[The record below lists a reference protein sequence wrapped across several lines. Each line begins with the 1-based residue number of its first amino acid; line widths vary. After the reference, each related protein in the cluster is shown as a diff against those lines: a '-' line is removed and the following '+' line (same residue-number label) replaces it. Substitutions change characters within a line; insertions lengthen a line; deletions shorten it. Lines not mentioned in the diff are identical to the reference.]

1 MYGLEELFSPNDA
14 KVDMVFVHGLHG
26 DREKTWTKNG
36 VLWPRDLLST
46 DLPNSRILTFGYDSN
61 VTHMNPSEITQ
72 GRMGSHAADLCAK
85 LANLR
90 RRTETTERP
99 IIFVAHSLGGLICA
113 DALVMGDRKA
123 SGDNAQHIAKYTRG
137 VVFLGTP
144 FRGSS
149 VADWAERL
157 RRIVNV
163 FYDTNAA
170 SFTDLRLK
178 SETLRG
184 LGEAFPDVLRKRLE
198 SSKERIEVAFFN
210 EQLKTRSIMVVD
222 EFSAWIPGFGEKAS
236 IRADHSNI
244 CKFDNKDDEGYRLV
258 MSSIK
263 KMIDSAMKTETLTGS
278 VNFNNNNSKI
288 VNQAYTQ
295 TISSQQI
302 QL

>member
-1 MYGLEELFSPNDA
+1 
-14 KVDMVFVHGLHG
+14 
-26 DREKTWTKNG
+26 
-36 VLWPRDLLST
+36 
-46 DLPNSRILTFGYDSN
+46 
-61 VTHMNPSEITQ
+61 
-72 GRMGSHAADLCAK
+72 
-85 LANLR
+85 
-90 RRTETTERP
+90 
-99 IIFVAHSLGGLICA
+99 
-113 DALVMGDRKA
+113 MGDRKA
-123 SGDNAQHIAKYTRG
+123 SGDSAQLIAKYTRG

-149 VADWAERL
+149 VADWAERV

-163 FYDTNAA
+163 FYDTNAT

-178 SETLRG
+178 SETLRR

-210 EQLKTRSIMVVD
+210 EQLKTHSIMVVD
-222 EFSAWIPGFGEKAS
+222 EFSAWIPGFGEKVS

-244 CKFDNKDDEGYRLV
+244 CKFDNKDDEGYQLV

-263 KMIDSAMKTETLTGS
+263 KMIDSVMKTETPMVSRVRGRRNFANILQGL

-295 TISSQQI
+295 TISGQQI